1 MKYFN
6 DWNMKQRIFI
16 LNALLCLVLSVWAVP
31 AKRGVWCSISLVDGT
46 EVKAQLVGDEFLH
59 YYVSEDGTKYVQ
71 DEATGFYRKMT
82 DEVATRRRSAV
93 RRAQAQGRQKRM
105 LRKAQASN
113 AFQGTKKGL
122 IILVQFTDS
131 KFKSGHDLALYERI
145 ANDENYSGNNFRG
158 SIKDYFK
165 AQSHGL
171 FELDFDV
178 AGICQLQHPYAYYG
192 KNNSQEEDVKPGEMV
207 AEACL
212 WAHEHGINFSKYDW
226 NGDGEVDQVFV
237 LYAGHGEAS
246 YKDANTIWPH
256 MYYLSASDYGK
267 SLSLDGVTVDTYAC
281 SCELNGDG
289 NLDGIGTFCHEFSH
303 CMGFPDLYD
312 TSSDGGWFGMGD
324 FDLMCSGSYN
334 GDSKCPAG
342 YSAYEKAEC
351 GWLTLKDMT
360 NIEQE
365 TSIVGVQP
373 MSADGDAYII
383 KNKGH
388 EDEYYILENR
398 QKTGWDSYLPA
409 SGLMITHV
417 DYDADIWGWNM
428 PNTSGKYE
436 DANGN
441 TKTNDHQ
448 RLTIFR
454 AGNSSSDY
462 GDSSDLYPYRSNNT
476 LTKTSSP
483 AATLYNTNSN
493 GSKYM
498 HVAIKNI
505 AIASDGTASF
515 TLSKDVQEENPD
527 TPVTPSG
534 STMLYESFNKCTGTG
549 GNDSKFSGN
558 IAGATASKD
567 NYDVVGWTSTS
578 TIYEANKCV
587 RLGKS
592 GTAGNITSP
601 SFTVNGSAILTFK
614 AARWDGSKDGTNLKL
629 SVSNGMLSQ
638 SSVTMTRGAWTD
650 YDVKITATGN
660 VKVTFTA
667 GSGRFFLDEVKVT
680 DASTSGI
687 QEISAS
693 RSSSIVAYYTLG
705 GIQVAAPSSGIYLA
719 RYADGTIKKVVIR

>member
-1 MKYFN
+1 
-6 DWNMKQRIFI
+6 
-16 LNALLCLVLSVWAVP
+16 
-31 AKRGVWCSISLVDGT
+31 
-46 EVKAQLVGDEFLH
+46 
-59 YYVSEDGTKYVQ
+59 
-71 DEATGFYRKMT
+71 
-82 DEVATRRRSAV
+82 
-93 RRAQAQGRQKRM
+93 
-105 LRKAQASN
+105 
-113 AFQGTKKGL
+113 
-122 IILVQFTDS
+122 
-131 KFKSGHDLALYERI
+131 
-145 ANDENYSGNNFRG
+145 
-158 SIKDYFK
+158 
-165 AQSHGL
+165 
-171 FELDFDV
+171 
-178 AGICQLQHPYAYYG
+178 
-192 KNNSQEEDVKPGEMV
+192 MV

-212 WAHEHGINFSKYDW
+212 WAHEQGFDFSKYDW

-246 YKDANTIWPH
+246 YKDANTVWPH
-256 MYYLSASDYGK
+256 MFYLSASDYGK
-267 SLSLDGVTVDTYAC
+267 PLSLDGVTVDTYAC
-281 SCELNGDG
+281 SSELNGDG

-312 TSSDGGWFGMGD
+312 TSYAGWFGMGD

-334 GDSKCPAG
+334 GDGICPAG
-342 YSAYEKAEC
+342 YSAYEKAQC

-417 DYDADIWGWNM
+417 DYDADIWDWNM

-462 GDSSDLYPYRSNNT
+462 GDSSDLYPYRGNNS

-483 AATLYNTNSN
+483 ASTLYNTNSD

-498 HVAIKNI
+498 HVAITDI
-505 AIASDGTASF
+505 AIAADGTASF
-515 TLSKDVQEENPD
+515 TLSKKEHQGGDV
-527 TPVTPSG
+527 PVTPSG
-534 STMLYESFNKCTGTG
+534 STMLYESFDKCTGTG
-549 GNDSKFSGN
+549 GNDGRFSGN
-558 IAGATASKD
+558 IAVATASKD
-567 NYDVVGWTSTS
+567 NYDVAGWTSTG

-629 SVSNGMLSQ
+629 SVSNGTLSQ

-667 GSGRFFLDEVKVT
+667 GSGRFFLDKVKVT

-687 QEISAS
+687 REIEGS

-705 GIQVAAPSSGIYLA
+705 GIQVTAPSPGIYLA
-719 RYADGTIKKVVIR
+719 RYADRTIKKVVIR

>member
-31 AKRGVWCSISLVDGT
+31 AKRGVWCSLSLVDGT

-71 DEATGFYRKMT
+71 DESTGLYRKMT
-82 DEVATRRRSAV
+82 DEVTAQRRSAV

-113 AFQGTKKGL
+113 VFQGTKKGL
-122 IILVQFTDS
+122 IILAEFTNS
-131 KFKSGHDLALYERI
+131 KFKSGHDLALYKRI
-145 ANDENYSGNNFRG
+145 ANDANYSDNNFKG

-165 AQSHGL
+165 AQSHGM

-178 AGICQLQHPYAYYG
+178 VGICQLQHPYAYYG
-192 KNNSQEEDVKPGEMV
+192 KNNSQKEDVKPGEMV

-281 SCELNGDG
+281 SSELNGDG

-312 TSSDGGWFGMGD
+312 TSYAGWFGMGD

-417 DYDADIWGWNM
+417 DYNADIWDWNM

-483 AATLYNTNSN
+483 ASTLYNANSD

-498 HVAIKNI
+498 HVAIKDI

-549 GNDSKFSGN
+549 GNDGKFSGN

-629 SVSNGMLSQ
+629 SVSNGTLSQ

-705 GIQVAAPSSGIYLA
+705 GILVTVPSSGIYLA

>member
-31 AKRGVWCSISLVDGT
+31 AKRGVWCSLSLVDGT

-71 DEATGFYRKMT
+71 DESTGLYRKMT
-82 DEVATRRRSAV
+82 DEVTARRRAAV

-113 AFQGTKKGL
+113 VFQGTKKGL

-131 KFKSGHDLALYERI
+131 KFKSGHDLALYKRI
-145 ANDENYSGNNFRG
+145 ANDANYSDNNFRG

-165 AQSHGL
+165 AQSHGQ

-192 KNNSQEEDVKPGEMV
+192 KNNSQEEDVKAGQMV

-212 WAHEHGINFSKYDW
+212 WAHEQGFDFSKYDW

-256 MYYLSASDYGK
+256 MHYLSASDYGK

-281 SCELNGDG
+281 SSELNGDG

-312 TSSDGGWFGMGD
+312 TSYAGWFGMGD

-388 EDEYYILENR
+388 KDEYYILENR
-398 QKTGWDSYLPA
+398 QKTRWDSYLPA

-417 DYDADIWGWNM
+417 DYDADIWDWNM

-498 HVAIKNI
+498 HVAIKDI

-534 STMLYESFNKCTGTG
+534 STMLCESFNKCTGTG
-549 GNDSKFSGN
+549 GNDGRFSGN
-558 IAGATASKD
+558 IAVATASKD
-567 NYDVVGWTSTS
+567 NYDVAGWTSTG

-629 SVSNGMLSQ
+629 SVSNGTLSQ
-638 SSVTMTRGAWTD
+638 SSVTMTRGSWTD

-687 QEISAS
+687 REIEGS

-705 GIQVAAPSSGIYLA
+705 GIQVTVPSSGIYLA